1 MSKVTIKDVAR
12 EAGVSIS
19 TVSNALNGVN
29 VLHPKTKERILEVAE
44 RLNYIPN
51 LNGRNLKANATMAVG
66 LFITSMKGTFYGT
79 LADSM
84 SLECFKHGY
93 ELYIYITYKDKT
105 ILNNIFGKRIDA
117 AVILYEGLTDKTVEK
132 LMNAEI
138 PIVFLDRE
146 VKATSTSSIV
156 FDSYR
161 EGEQV
166 GKYLL
171 GLGNRTFGHI
181 YGVHGNYDSEQ
192 RYRGFMHAL
201 EEAGISIKS
210 DYVLEGKYEKEIA
223 YAEVKRFL
231 EEGHTVP
238 DAFFAANDVSALGCM
253 EALAEKGIRVP
264 EDVNVIGCDNIE
276 VCVLVQPKLTTI
288 QTSFEKM
295 GALVINHLM
304 ELLAGKT
311 EGRVE
316 RIEGKIIERE
326 SCTAK

>member
-29 VLHPKTKERILEVAE
+29 VLHPKTKQRILEVAE

-51 LNGRNLKANATMAVG
+51 LNGRNLKATATMAVG

-84 SLECFKHGY
+84 CLECMKHGY
-93 ELYIYITYKDKT
+93 ELYIYITHKNTT
-105 ILNNIFGKRIDA
+105 IVNNIFGRRVDA
-117 AVILYEGLTDKTVEK
+117 AVILYEGVTDDTVEK
-132 LMNAEI
+132 LLESEI
-138 PIVFLDRE
+138 PVVFLDRE
-146 VKATSTSSIV
+146 IKGKNVSSIV

-161 EGEQV
+161 TGEMAGQ
-166 GKYLL
+166 YLL
-171 GLGNRTFGHI
+171 GLGNKSFGHI
-181 YGVHGNYDSEQ
+181 YGVYGNYDSKQ
-192 RYRGFMHAL
+192 RYEGFVHAL
-201 EEAGISIKS
+201 EEAGISMEPEN
-210 DYVLEGKYEKEIA
+210 VLEGKYEKENT
-223 YAEVKRFL
+223 YREVKRFL
-231 EEGHTVP
+231 DEGHKVP

-276 VCVLVQPKLTTI
+276 ICNLVQPKLTTI

-295 GALVINHLM
+295 GTMVIKHLM
-304 ELLAGKT
+304 ELLEGKT
-311 EGRVE
+311 EGRIE
-316 RIEGKIIERE
+316 KIEGKILERE